1 MESIQ
6 ILIILAIFIVAI
18 LYSSVGHGG
27 ASGYLAVMAL
37 LAVAPGIT
45 RPTAL
50 VLNVFVASIGTIQF
64 YRAGFFSWRIFM
76 PFAVT
81 SVPFAFIGGMI
92 QLPTNVY
99 KIILGVVLVLAA
111 LRLAWKFTSD
121 AITQVP
127 KIWLALIIG
136 AIMGL
141 LSGLVGVGGGIFL
154 TPVLLLMNW
163 AETKQAAGVSA
174 MFILVNSIAGLAGNY
189 AQVAKLPP
197 NVWIW
202 IVAAVVGGI
211 IGSTLGSTRFNSLT
225 LRRVGGSVI
234 VCGPEID
241 ICLENAT
248 YEILL
253 RATARLF
260 C

>member
-1 MESIQ
+1 MDSVAVGDETVEHASMEFAPF
-6 ILIILAIFIVAI
+6 LIILAIFIVAI

-37 LAVAPGIT
+37 LAVAPEIT

-50 VLNVFVASIGTIQF
+50 LLNVFVASIGTIQF
-64 YRAGFFSWRIFM
+64 YRAGFFSWRIFL

-99 KIILGVVLVLAA
+99 KIILGVVLIFAA

-121 AITQVP
+121 TATEAP

-141 LSGLVGVGGGIFL
+141 LSGLVGVGGGIFHACIAFNEL
-154 TPVLLLMNW
+154 GGD
-163 AETKQAAGVSA
+163 ETGGRNICDVHPGQFHRGPCR
-174 MFILVNSIAGLAGNY
+174 
-189 AQVAKLPP
+189 KLCT
-197 NVWIW
+197 
-202 IVAAVVGGI
+202 GG
-211 IGSTLGSTRFNSLT
+211 
-225 LRRVGGSVI
+225 
-234 VCGPEID
+234 
-241 ICLENAT
+241 
-248 YEILL
+248 
-253 RATARLF
+253 
-260 C
+260 